1 MLTVSQIHAVVRT
14 KVQQQSFYKFN
25 LVMKIIG
32 ALFSATIQYFIW
44 KSVSQTD
51 YGNTETI
58 STYAILATVYNL
70 LLPAPSV
77 ANSISQ
83 MVLSGDISYQIIR
96 PLSFMAL
103 TFLSQLGQLL
113 FNLVIIALPLS
124 VAYFGLFHIVVG
136 VNGFV
141 AILSSIFS
149 AALGFILSFQIGYL
163 IGLVAFLTNRV
174 GGFVSLYNGLMI
186 IFGGAVLPV
195 TIYPE
200 VLQTIVS
207 YTPFYAIL
215 YIPLSGVTGSGVSP
229 LMILTQVMWILILI
243 PITKYMFNTY
253 LEKISIAGG

>member
-1 MLTVSQIHAVVRT
+1 M
-14 KVQQQSFYKFN
+14 
-25 LVMKIIG
+25 
-32 ALFSATIQYFIW
+32 
-44 KSVSQTD
+44 
-51 YGNTETI
+51 
-58 STYAILATVYNL
+58 
-70 LLPAPSV
+70 
-77 ANSISQ
+77 
-83 MVLSGDISYQIIR
+83 
-96 PLSFMAL
+96 
-103 TFLSQLGQLL
+103 
-113 FNLVIIALPLS
+113 
-124 VAYFGLFHIVVG
+124 
-136 VNGFV
+136 
-141 AILSSIFS
+141 
-149 AALGFILSFQIGYL
+149 

-215 YIPLSGVTGSGVSP
+215 YIPLSGVTRSGVSP